1 MFLHLLQEENFAQ
14 NFTQKS
20 NCFKTVKLFFSHTR
34 VYFYIREVFFAVY
47 NLMLSARSA
56 SASIA
61 PKLISFCVIV
71 LVNNIIDLSV
81 VLSIKPSDSF

>member
-47 NLMLSARSA
+47 NLMLSARKRQCQYCA
-56 SASIA
+56 KIN
-61 PKLISFCVIV
+61 L
-71 LVNNIIDLSV
+71 LLR
-81 VLSIKPSDSF
+81 DSFGQ